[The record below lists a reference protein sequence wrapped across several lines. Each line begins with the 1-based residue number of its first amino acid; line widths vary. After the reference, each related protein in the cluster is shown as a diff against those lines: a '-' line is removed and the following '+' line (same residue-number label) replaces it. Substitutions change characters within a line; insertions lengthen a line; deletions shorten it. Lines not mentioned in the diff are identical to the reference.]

1 MLEEIREINS
11 TLEKLKNDVF
21 GDFSAGIDT
30 ILPTS
35 KLDELSSKFEDVQK
49 LAQDAYDQG
58 LVTQDVVDNIKEIN
72 NNFVSVKGEEDL
84 VLY

>member
-1 MLEEIREINS
+1 MLEEIRKINS

-35 KLDELSSKFEDVQK
+35 KLDELSSKFEEVQK
-49 LAQDAYDQG
+49 LAQG